1 MSEQSTFESMRSD
14 ERAARRQVIIEAA
27 INILNKRPFIDIGVR
42 DIAQQAGVSAASI
55 YRYFPGLNDL
65 LVEALTHE
73 VAKIVDEFE
82 HRMIESPLDIE
93 GFTEIVVDYLMDNE
107 ATFQMMSYL
116 MVIGQMAPAV
126 LAKFN
131 VAQKQYLRMFA
142 RVLEHAGIS
151 GDLRILSQAFF
162 ASLAG
167 IAMTYRNFPGRN
179 KEEIRQHMKRLA
191 KIIANLFKQGLSG
204 E

>member
-1 MSEQSTFESMRSD
+1 MTELSTFESMRSD
-14 ERAARRQVIIEAA
+14 EREARRRVIIEAA
-27 INILNKRPFIDIGVR
+27 ISILNQRPFIEIGVR
-42 DIAQQAGVSAASI
+42 DIAQEAGVSAASI

-73 VAKIVDEFE
+73 IAKIVNEFE
-82 HRMIESPLDIE
+82 ERMNEAPLDVD
-93 GFTEIVVDYLMDNE
+93 GFSERVVDYLMDNE

-116 MVIGQMAPAV
+116 MLVGQMAPDV

-142 RVLEHAGIS
+142 RVLEQAGIP

-167 IAMTYRNFPGRN
+167 VAMTYRNFPGRS
-179 KEEIRQHMKRLA
+179 KAEIRIHMKRLA
-191 KIIANLFKQGLSG
+191 KIISDLFKQGLHA
-204 E
+204 

>member
-126 LAKFN
+126 LVKFN

-179 KEEIRQHMKRLA
+179 KEEIRLHMKRLA
-191 KIIANLFKQGLSG
+191 RIIANLFKQGLAG
-204 E
+204 Q